1 MWLKLYEHQCHRDGS
16 MKNAP
21 RKNPSPGKNPPQKIA
36 PQKIV
41 PLMQASEANSEPR
54 EAYKIE
60 ILAI

>member
-1 MWLKLYEHQCHRDGS
+1 MPPEKIPPPGKIH
-16 MKNAP
+16 P
-21 RKNPSPGKNPPQKIA
+21 RKLPLRIIA

-41 PLMQASEANSEPR
+41 PRMQASEANSEPR